1 VSRFGGFRGCSNYN
15 ENWHVYISIFC
26 DVSFRRNLSC
36 LCQLPPVSA
45 SLVPYIFIYVCLTV
59 QIQFEALVEFQFCTK
74 KFKCLDLVGFVV
86 LVFSVDTVIHT
97 SLFSVKSR
105 YSRIC
110 RAAVKLRQL
119 LPAQFHK
126 YSYMYVSRRN
136 FKLRFGL
143 N

>member
-97 SLFSVKSR
+97 SVFSVKSR
-105 YSRIC
+105 SKTVC
-110 RAAVKLRQL
+110 RVP
-119 LPAQFHK
+119 LPASA
-126 YSYMYVSRRN
+126 SYCQPSSTYIHICMSHVAISN
-136 FKLRFGL
+136 
-143 N
+143 